1 MSVLP
6 PKSPYTCSE
15 YREEM
20 MLLGLRR
27 RLHAE
32 DISDEE
38 RQSLEE
44 RIEDLESSMGMR

>member
-1 MSVLP
+1 LS
-6 PKSPYTCSE
+6 SNNAYTCLE

-20 MLLGLRR
+20 LLLGLQR

-38 RQSLEE
+38 REHLKE
-44 RIEDLESSMGMR
+44 RIQELESSMGMT